1 MVCIDDFAIRKRE
14 SYGTIMVD
22 IETHRVID
30 LIPSRECNDVIE
42 WLKTYPNIKVV
53 SRDGSITYHNAIT
66 TAHPEAVQVSDRF
79 HLLKNLTSYCKEF
92 LMKYFKAKILI
103 KVPVPEKPQVDVTAT
118 SEVTVTNKKLT
129 LEEKS
134 NRAFSM
140 LAEGFGKTQLCKQ
153 LNMDIR
159 TLEKLLGMSEEE
171 RNQYVRSNMEL
182 SHEQKVL
189 KKQELINTVKGMH
202 EEKFS
207 IRSISK
213 ELQLS
218 RQTITR
224 YLNESITAIHGSY
237 NVKRKSILDPYLG
250 EINVLIDKGVA
261 VTAIEAKIR
270 QEGYKGSSSTLRNY
284 AAGLKR
290 LIQNTYKGSDITPEN
305 TELVERKL
313 LIKLLFKQLEKIK
326 GLDNECLDR
335 VNSQYPRYKE
345 LIDIV
350 NEFKKILVDKKVERM
365 EQWIHRATGLNIR
378 EINSFING
386 ITRDITAVKN
396 AIRYEYNNG
405 LAEGSVNKLKVIK
418 RIMYGRNSFEMLRK
432 KLLRLE
438 KKIKFN

>member
-30 LIPSRECNDVIE
+30 LIPSRECEDVVE
-42 WLKTYPNIKVV
+42 WLKTFPNLKVV

-66 TAHPEAVQVSDRF
+66 KAHPKAVQVSDRF
-79 HLLKNLTSYCKEF
+79 HILKNLTSYCKEY
-92 LMKYFKAKILI
+92 LMKYFKAKII
-103 KVPVPEKPQVDVTAT
+103 ITVPKKPQVEVTAT
-118 SEVTVTNKKLT
+118 SEVSVTNKKLT

-134 NRAFSM
+134 NRALSM
-140 LAEGFGKTQLCKQ
+140 LAEGFSKTQLCKQ

-159 TLEKLLGMSEEE
+159 TLDKLMGMSGEE
-171 RNQYVRSNMEL
+171 RNQYVRSSIDL

-189 KKQELINTVKGMH
+189 QKQELINAVKDMH
-202 EEKFS
+202 EGKFS

-218 RQTITR
+218 RQTVKR
-224 YLNESITAIHGSY
+224 YLNESVTAIHASY
-237 NVKRKSILDPYLG
+237 SVKRKSILDPYLG

-261 VTAIEAKIR
+261 LTAIEAKIR

-284 AAGLKR
+284 AANLKR
-290 LIQNTYKGSDITPEN
+290 LIQNTYTANNIAPEN

-313 LIKLLFKQLEKIK
+313 LIKLLFKQLGKVK
-326 GLDNECLDR
+326 GLDSECLDR

-345 LIDIV
+345 LIDTV
-350 NEFKKILVDKKVERM
+350 NEFRQMLLDKNVSRI
-365 EQWIHRATGLNIR
+365 EQWIHRASGLNIR

-396 AIRYEYNNG
+396 AIKYEYNNG

-438 KKIKFN
+438 KRPKFN